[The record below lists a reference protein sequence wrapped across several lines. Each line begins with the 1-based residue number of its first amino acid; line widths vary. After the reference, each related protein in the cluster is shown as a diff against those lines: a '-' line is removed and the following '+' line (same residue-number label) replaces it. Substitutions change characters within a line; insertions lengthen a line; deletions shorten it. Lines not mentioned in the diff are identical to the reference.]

1 MPSHRGHALRR
12 GRCSLPG
19 HGYLITAVT
28 RNRIRWFDDI
38 IIARAAARSFYA
50 DSVAWE
56 AKTLA
61 FVVMPDHV
69 HWLLQLDG
77 DLSEA
82 VRRYKSLVSHQA
94 GASIWQRGFHDRG
107 LRREEELRQVARYI
121 VANPLRAGLVDNILD
136 YPYWDAIWL

>member
-1 MPSHRGHALRR
+1 
-12 GRCSLPG
+12 LPG